1 MTVTSIDKDTDEL
14 TLTLIADF
22 EAPVER
28 VWELWA
34 DARQLERWWGPPSY
48 PATMEKHDLNPGG
61 DVTYFMTGPEGEK
74 YHGLWKVTAVDPPR
88 SLEFVDSFADES
100 GNPNDDMPSTTTR
113 MDLTERDGG
122 TRMQLR
128 SRFYSREQMDEL
140 EKMGMVEGIREAVG
154 QMDALLAG

>member
-113 MDLTERDGG
+113 MELTERDGG

-128 SRFYSREQMDEL
+128 SRFDSLEQMDEL
-140 EKMGMVEGIREAVG
+140 EKMGMIEGIRESVG
-154 QMDALLAG
+154 QIDALLAE